1 MEQGTQDQLGQIRA
15 HCLSLPQVNER
26 LSHGAPAFF
35 IRDQRSFATVWM
47 DGHHAVHFPQLWCA
61 CTPELRSALIDERPD
76 VYFLPAYVAHRGW
89 IGVRLDLD
97 LAFDEIADLL
107 DTAYELIAP
116 RTRR

>member
-1 MEQGTQDQLGQIRA
+1 M
-15 HCLSLPQVNER
+15 
-26 LSHGAPAFF
+26 
-35 IRDQRSFATVWM
+35 
-47 DGHHAVHFPQLWCA
+47 
-61 CTPELRSALIDERPD
+61 DERPD

-97 LAFDEIADLL
+97 LAFEEIADLL